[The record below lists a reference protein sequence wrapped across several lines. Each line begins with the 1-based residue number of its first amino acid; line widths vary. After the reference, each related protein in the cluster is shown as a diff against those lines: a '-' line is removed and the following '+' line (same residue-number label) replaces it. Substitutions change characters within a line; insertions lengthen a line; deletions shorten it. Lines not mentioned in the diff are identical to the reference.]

1 MNQNIINQMKR
12 YQHKKE
18 IVKAVKYQEGM
29 EDGWM
34 ILLPDMLDGD
44 DFVNRVF
51 NSQDEAMRY
60 TTTSA
65 FYDYKDYDIVPVMLS
80 ILADDE
86 VETCSHV
93 VTGDN
98 RFEYEFTEINEDD
111 WLVIDE
117 YGCERVID
125 SDDFYDMYEV
135 INERG
140 TNCMKQVNNKFEIGQ
155 EVFLITERK
164 ERIEN
169 KCTCDVCLGLG
180 TVTYKGYEME
190 CPKCHGRKEIV
201 LDSKVVTVHTADVM
215 PYRVVSYRYTVC
227 KDGEFLRY
235 RLKQDY
241 KKEKSVLEE
250 EIFAS
255 REDAVKACDDKDMF
269 TTYDEWGKQLL
280 DDGGAK

>member
-1 MNQNIINQMKR
+1 MHTI
-12 YQHKKE
+12 
-18 IVKAVKYQEGM
+18 
-29 EDGWM
+29 
-34 ILLPDMLDGD
+34 
-44 DFVNRVF
+44 
-51 NSQDEAMRY
+51 
-60 TTTSA
+60 
-65 FYDYKDYDIVPVMLS
+65 
-80 ILADDE
+80 
-86 VETCSHV
+86 
-93 VTGDN
+93 
-98 RFEYEFTEINEDD
+98 
-111 WLVIDE
+111 
-117 YGCERVID
+117 
-125 SDDFYDMYEV
+125 
-135 INERG
+135 
-140 TNCMKQVNNKFEIGQ
+140 NNKFEIGQ

-190 CPKCHGRKEIV
+190 CPKCCGKKNIV

-255 REDAVKACDDKDMF
+255 REDAVKACDDKDNME
-269 TTYDEWGKQLL
+269 D
-280 DDGGAK
+280 

>member
-1 MNQNIINQMKR
+1 MKQNIINQMKR

-34 ILLPDMLDGD
+34 ILLPDMPDGD

-51 NSQDEAMRY
+51 NSKDEAMRY

-93 VTGDN
+93 VSKDL
-98 RFEYEFTEINEDD
+98 FEYEFTEINEDD

-125 SDDFYDMYEV
+125 FDDFHNMYED
-135 INERG
+135 INERV
-140 TNCMKQVNNKFEIGQ
+140 KQINNKFEIGQ

-190 CPKCHGRKEIV
+190 CPKCDGKKSIV
-201 LDSKVVTVHTADVM
+201 LDSKMATIYTVEDK
-215 PYRVVSYRYTVC
+215 PYHVVSYRYTVC
-227 KDGEFLRY
+227 KDGEILRY
-235 RLKQDY
+235 RLKHDY
-241 KKEKSVLEE
+241 GKEKSVAEE

-255 REDAVKACDDKDMF
+255 REDAVKVCDDKNMF
-269 TTYDEWGKQLL
+269 ATYDEWGKQLF